1 MCRSVAATA
10 CHRCAGRGDDV
21 ASTPSTRHE
30 DAGTYLWRE
39 RRDLVRGA
47 FHGVPLLRYDTFLPP
62 QGLVRFFLCLRLRFC
77 KFLALFI

>member
-1 MCRSVAATA
+1 MACR
-10 CHRCAGRGDDV
+10 RCAAHGDDV

-47 FHGVPLLRYDTFLPP
+47 FHGVALLRDLAFLPP
-62 QGLVRFFLCLRLRFC
+62 QGLVRLFFCLRLRCC